1 MFPLGNRFL
10 TRALCDV
17 LAERSDVIVEYI
29 ASDTSSALTN
39 SALNNVLYSHA
50 FAKAFDP
57 SHTPQE
63 QGFDT
68 GSFDIITG
76 LHTFHA
82 LPDIPKVLS
91 SLRALLVPGGTL
103 CIVELDGTCWGKVS
117 GALWHD
123 TVFGS
128 LSEWFGSTD
137 GRDHPSLSPGEWGKV
152 VGNTGFED
160 RQSSVEIHD
169 RFQFLFTTKV
179 PQTHSVTQF
188 TSSEP
193 VFLSYTLSQEILA
206 LDATTPM
213 QLWILAEDGINGGFV
228 TGLTTTLVKEY
239 ANWEVHTAIFPPHFN
254 HNR

>member
-1 MFPLGNRFL
+1 MLKLTFPLGNRFL
-10 TRALCDV
+10 IRSLCDI
-17 LAERSDVIVEYI
+17 LTKRSDAIVEYVVRL
-29 ASDTSSALTN
+29 AN
-39 SALNNVLYSHA
+39 SAVSNVSYGRA
-50 FAKAFDP
+50 FTKAFDP
-57 SHTPQE
+57 SRPPQE

-76 LHTFHA
+76 LHAFHA

-103 CIVELDGTCWGKVS
+103 CVVELDGTCCGKVS
-117 GALWHD
+117 GALWHN

-137 GRDHPSLSPGEWGKV
+137 GRDHPSLSLGEWGKA

-160 RQSSVEIHD
+160 RQSSVETHD
-169 RFQFLFTTKV
+169 RFQFLFTAKV

-193 VFLSYTLSQEILA
+193 VFLSYTFSQEILA

-213 QLWILAEDGINGGFV
+213 QLWILAEDGIDRDFV
-228 TGLTTTLVKEY
+228 TGLTTILVKEY
-239 ANWEVHTAIFPPHFN
+239 ANWEC
-254 HNR
+254 